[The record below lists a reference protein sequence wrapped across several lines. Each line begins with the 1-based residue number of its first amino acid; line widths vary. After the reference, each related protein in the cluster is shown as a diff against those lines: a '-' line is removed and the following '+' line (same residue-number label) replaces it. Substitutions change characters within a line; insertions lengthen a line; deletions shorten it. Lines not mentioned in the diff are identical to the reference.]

1 MFGKISTYKLFWKYV
16 CNFCEEIFIALFIRQ
31 TNGGMYILKIFQL
44 KYIFKNI
51 IYNNYTQKVYIKLKT
66 FVLISFNLYKNQL
79 SGLQKG
85 ISWKF

>member
-1 MFGKISTYKLFWKYV
+1 
-16 CNFCEEIFIALFIRQ
+16 
-31 TNGGMYILKIFQL
+31 MYILKIFQL

-51 IYNNYTQKVYIKLKT
+51 IYNNYTQKVYIKFKT

-85 ISWKF
+85 IS